1 MCFIGYIVDN
11 KCKEAEIAMN
21 HQSINSTL
29 YKNYNLVWYGVCE
42 TECESLN
49 LNDYADKIE
58 FVFQTTNDVGG
69 GTAGLLQW

>member
-1 MCFIGYIVDN
+1 
-11 KCKEAEIAMN
+11 MN

-29 YKNYNLVWYGVCE
+29 YKNYNLVWYVVCE

-58 FVFQTTNDVGG
+58 FVCQTPNDVGG
-69 GTAGLLQW
+69 LELLVFCNRRC